1 MFQKPCTRPG
11 CPEIIRERIKSR
23 FRLRRYCSHRCA
35 NKASAEATKQGQ
47 HDKALMQA
55 CRAILQAVQIEAV
68 PNLPLVRI
76 VRRVRRKAYRA
87 GYAVVQRK
95 VQRAVKRGL
104 LIRNRVIGVDGRRAD

>member
-1 MFQKPCTRPG
+1 MIQERTRY
-11 CPEIIRERIKSR
+11 R

-55 CRAILQAVQIEAV
+55 CRAILRAVQVETD
-68 PNLPLVRI
+68 PSLPLVQI
-76 VRRVRRKAYRA
+76 VRRVRRKAYLA

-104 LIRNRVIGVDGRRAD
+104 LIHNRVQAGVDGRRAE